1 MLQQESCKSLEE
13 TGSPDD
19 DKSDDDYRTIGTSNL
34 PVSAMISSDAAT
46 TSRTKRVSHKTNEM
60 ESLLSKV
67 KERERNEKQ
76 KLKASKMIR
85 KKKKEE

>member
-1 MLQQESCKSLEE
+1 
-13 TGSPDD
+13 
-19 DKSDDDYRTIGTSNL
+19 
-34 PVSAMISSDAAT
+34 MISSDAAT